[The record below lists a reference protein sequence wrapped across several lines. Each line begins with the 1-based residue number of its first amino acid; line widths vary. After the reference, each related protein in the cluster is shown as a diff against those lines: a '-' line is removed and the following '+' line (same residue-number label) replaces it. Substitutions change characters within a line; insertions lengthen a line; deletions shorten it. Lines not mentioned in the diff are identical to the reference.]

1 VKLRLLRS
9 LVLSLTLGSA
19 VLARATD
26 TPAPMAPGPAA
37 ELSVTDAVVLGV
49 VEGLTEYLPV
59 SSTGHLIVASK
70 FLGLE
75 SDVPLKDATGQ
86 TLWYRKPGPK
96 HPDGEPLTLKL
107 AADTYTV
114 IIQVGA
120 IAAVVLLYWP
130 HLVSMLMG
138 LLGRSRPGLML
149 LRNVVLA
156 VLPAAVIG
164 LLAADWINEHLFSE
178 KVVIAAQIIGAFIM
192 FWAES
197 WRKKNSGVG
206 SNRNEPAGLTP
217 PKAVGIGF
225 AQCFAMWPGMSRS
238 MVTIVGG
245 YLSGLPPVR
254 AAEFSFLVGL
264 PTLGGAALLKAI
276 KTGPAMIQV
285 FGWGNMLLGCVVAA
299 VCAAVAVKFLVALLA
314 RHGLAAFAWYRLA
327 FAAALAVIF
336 LT

>member
-1 VKLRLLRS
+1 MLRS
-9 LVLSLTLGSA
+9 LFLFVTLGLA
-19 VLARATD
+19 VLAGAT
-26 TPAPMAPGPAA
+26 TTEPPKAVGPAA
-37 ELSVTDAVVLGV
+37 ELSATDAVVLGV
-49 VEGLTEYLPV
+49 IEGLTEYLPV
-59 SSTGHLIVASK
+59 SSTGHLIIASK

-75 SDVPLKDATGQ
+75 SDEPLKDASGQ
-86 TLWYRKPGPK
+86 MLWYRKPGPK
-96 HPDGEPLTLKL
+96 RPAGEPLTLKL

-130 HLVSMLMG
+130 HIVSMLMG
-138 LLGRSRPGLML
+138 LLGRSRPGLLL

-164 LLAADWINEHLFSE
+164 LLAADWINDHLFSE
-178 KVVIAAQIIGAFIM
+178 KVVIAAQVIGAFVM

-206 SNRNEPAGLTP
+206 SNRNEPANLTP
-217 PKAVGIGF
+217 PKSLGIGF
-225 AQCFAMWPGMSRS
+225 AQCVAMWPGMSRS

-245 YLSGLPPVR
+245 YLAGLPPVR

-264 PTLGGAALLKAI
+264 PTLGGAALLKGI

-285 FGWGNMLLGCVVAA
+285 FGWGNMLLGCFVAA
-299 VCAAVAVKFLVALLA
+299 ICAAIAVKFLVALLS

-327 FAAALAVIF
+327 FAAVLAVIF
-336 LT
+336 FG